1 MHPKIA
7 VIDPNTLAMLGMKQ
21 LLAQVM
27 PFAVVDGFLS
37 FDELQAHDPEQ
48 YYHYFVASSI
58 VIAHRDDFSPFVH
71 KTIVLTT
78 QNDPAHQLS
87 GFRSLCINVPEQE
100 LIRQIL
106 VLEQH
111 GHAHGKNLPAE
122 VLDHPSKKQILSNR
136 EIEVLALLAQGK
148 INKEIAE
155 GAWRDGRTDATFP
168 RLLTRTNAINN
179 QPSDFWVEDKSYM
192 RLKNIQIGY
201 TLPSKWMQKID
212 VSRLRIYISG
222 ENLFTLT
229 GYRGIDP
236 EVSGTTYPNLR
247 QYMVGINL
255 SF

>member
-1 MHPKIA
+1 MMHPKIA

-122 VLDHPSKKQILSNR
+122 VLDHPPKKQILSNR

-148 INKEIAE
+148 INKEIA
-155 GAWRDGRTDATFP
+155 DQ
-168 RLLTRTNAINN
+168 LHISLTTVISHR
-179 QPSDFWVEDKSYM
+179 
-192 RLKNIQIGY
+192 KNIVQKLGIKTVSALTIYAVTHGY
-201 TLPSKWMQKID
+201 VD
-212 VSRLRIYISG
+212 
-222 ENLFTLT
+222 
-229 GYRGIDP
+229 
-236 EVSGTTYPNLR
+236 
-247 QYMVGINL
+247 INTI
-255 SF
+255 

>member
-1 MHPKIA
+1 MMHPKIA

-37 FDELQAHDPEQ
+37 FDELQAHEPEQ

-71 KTIVLTT
+71 KTIVLTM

-122 VLDHPSKKQILSNR
+122 VLEHPAKKQILSNR

-148 INKEIAE
+148 INKEIA
-155 GAWRDGRTDATFP
+155 DQ
-168 RLLTRTNAINN
+168 LHISLTTVISHR
-179 QPSDFWVEDKSYM
+179 
-192 RLKNIQIGY
+192 KNIVQKLGIKTVSALTIYAVTHGY
-201 TLPSKWMQKID
+201 VD
-212 VSRLRIYISG
+212 IS
-222 ENLFTLT
+222 T
-229 GYRGIDP
+229 I
-236 EVSGTTYPNLR
+236 
-247 QYMVGINL
+247 
-255 SF
+255 